1 MAKKNAE
8 SKGEGANLPESAVL
22 DALLM
27 DAERAVVV
35 DVVNAA
41 FDRRRPQL
49 AFELKRALQHAAPA
63 PKSAAVDA
71 PPTPQDDWISVES
84 LSRLRSLVGGRF
96 QNVKDRWVEAG
107 FPLREHRGEE
117 HKQVTPS
124 ERGWVELSTWIAKQG
139 FEARLTPESTTGF
152 FEVRRVRG

>member
-1 MAKKNAE
+1 MPKKGSE
-8 SKGEGANLPESAVL
+8 GRGEAVSLPESKAL
-22 DALLM
+22 DDLLVE
-27 DAERAVVV
+27 AEREVLA

-49 AFELKRALQHAAPA
+49 AFELQRVLSQADPLDPTATTASA
-63 PKSAAVDA
+63 SAAVKSWVA
-71 PPTPQDDWISVES
+71 VES

-117 HKQVTPS
+117 LRQVTPS
-124 ERGWVELSTWIAKQG
+124 EKGWLELSTWIAKQG
-139 FEARLTPESTTGF
+139 FEARLTPESKDGF
-152 FEVRRVRG
+152 FEVRRVGE